1 MQTLVIGAGLAG
13 LSAGKLLVEQGHHV
27 TVLESSSHLGGR
39 VATDVVEGFLCD
51 RGFQL
56 LNPGYPEAKR
66 ALDLKAL
73 DLHAWGR
80 GVAVRDE
87 TGVEV
92 LADPSHHP
100 ARILGLL
107 RGTVSVSDLK
117 AAYQWLQLSKDEG
130 LTLASSLDEAGFSTS
145 LRRVIERFFQGVVGD
160 RELGVAAPFARQ
172 LAWYF
177 AKGSPSLP
185 AQGMT
190 AIAHQLA
197 APVRSRIVFD
207 AEVTALEE
215 DGTRWAAV
223 TASGQRHGAD
233 RVVLAAGPRATARL
247 LGQEEP
253 TMHSL
258 TTWWF
263 ATDRQPSDSRFLFV
277 DVRDGAV
284 ITNTSV
290 VSNVCP
296 SYAPAGQ
303 HLVQVTAV
311 GEHGLTDEGAR
322 SQGADIMR
330 VMDPTWRLLIR
341 HDIHDALP
349 HIAPG
354 GTPLMSDRRGILVAG
369 DTGEASIQ
377 GAMASGAAAARRAVA
392 GAPPHVLEEDG
403 R

>member
-1 MQTLVIGAGLAG
+1 MQALVIGAGIAG
-13 LSAGKLLVEQGHHV
+13 LRAAGLLVQQGWDV
-27 TVLESSSHLGGR
+27 EVVEASSHPGGR
-39 VATDVVEGFLCD
+39 VATDLVDGFRCD

-56 LNPGYPEAKR
+56 LNPAYPEARK
-66 ALDLKAL
+66 ALNLKAL

-80 GVAVRDE
+80 GVSVRDSQ
-87 TGVEV
+87 GVEV

-107 RGTVSVSDLK
+107 RGTLTLHDIR
-117 AAYQWLQLSKDEG
+117 AAYAWLRLSKDGG
-130 LTLASSLDEAGFSTS
+130 LTLAASLEKAGFSTS
-145 LRRVIERFFQGVVGD
+145 LRRVIDRFFQGVVGD
-160 RELGVAAPFARQ
+160 RDLGVSAPFARQ

-185 AQGMT
+185 AQGMA

-197 APVRSRIVFD
+197 EPLSDSIRYE
-207 AEVTALEE
+207 AEVVALETY
-215 DGTRWAAV
+215 GGQKVAV
-223 TASGQRHGAD
+223 TAAGDRLLAD
-233 RVVLAAGPRATARL
+233 QIVLAAGPRATARL
-247 LGQEEP
+247 LGRPEP
-253 TMHSL
+253 AMHSL

-263 ATDRQPSDSRFLFV
+263 ATQHRPSESKFLYL
-277 DVRDGAV
+277 DIRDDAV

-290 VSNVCP
+290 ITEVCP

-311 GEHGLTDEGAR
+311 GDHGLTDDEAKMR
-322 SQGADIMR
+322 GADI
-330 VMDPTWRLLIR
+330 VGVDDPQWRLLTR

-354 GTPLMSDRRGILVAG
+354 ATPLTSDQPGIVVAG

-377 GAMASGAAAARRAVA
+377 GAMASGAAAARSVGSAQPKVRE
-392 GAPPHVLEEDG
+392 PQ

>member
-13 LSAGKLLVEQGHHV
+13 LSAGKLLVERGHDV
-27 TVLESSSHLGGR
+27 TVLESSSQPGGR

-80 GVAVRDE
+80 GVAVRDK

-107 RGTVSVSDLK
+107 RGTVSISDLK
-117 AAYQWLQLSKDEG
+117 AAYTWLQVSKDDT
-130 LTLASSLDEAGFSTS
+130 LTLAASLDEAGFSPS
-145 LRRVIERFFQGVVGD
+145 LRRVIESFFQGVVGD
-160 RELGVAAPFARQ
+160 RTLGVSAPFARQ
-172 LAWYF
+172 LALYF

-185 AQGMT
+185 AQGM
-190 AIAHQLA
+190 AAVAHQLA
-197 APVRSRIVFD
+197 EPLRDRIRYNTEVD
-207 AEVTALEE
+207 ALKS
-215 DGTRWAAV
+215 DGHRQVAV
-223 TASGQRHGAD
+223 TASGERYVAD
-233 RVVLAAGPRATARL
+233 QIILAAGPRATARL
-247 LGQEEP
+247 LGRPEP
-253 TMHSL
+253 RMHSI
-258 TTWWF
+258 TTWWYG
-263 ATDRQPSDSRFLFV
+263 TQHRPSDLTFLFV

-290 VSNVCP
+290 VTQVCP

-311 GEHGLTDEGAR
+311 GAHGLSDDEAR
-322 SQGADIMR
+322 TQGADIMG
-330 VMDPTWRLLIR
+330 VVDPEWRLLIR

-354 GTPLMSDRRGILVAG
+354 STPLVSDRPGVVVAG
-369 DTGEASIQ
+369 DSGEASIQ
-377 GAMASGAAAARRAVA
+377 GAMASGAAAARSVA
-392 GAPPHVLEEDG
+392 AARSHKGADKQ
-403 R
+403 

>member
-1 MQTLVIGAGLAG
+1 MKVLVIGAGLAG
-13 LSAGKLLVEQGHHV
+13 LRAAGVLADQGHD
-27 TVLESSSHLGGR
+27 VLLLEASTQPGGR
-39 VATDVVEGFLCD
+39 VATDVVDGFRCD

-56 LNPGYPEAKR
+56 LNPGYPEAKA

-80 GVAVRDE
+80 GVAVRDSR
-87 TGVEV
+87 GVEV

-107 RGTVSVSDLK
+107 RGTVSITDLK
-117 AAYQWLQLSKDEG
+117 AAYQWLHLSKADD
-130 LTLASSLDEAGFSTS
+130 LTLAESLDGAGFSAS

-185 AQGMT
+185 AQGMA

-197 APVRSRIVFD
+197 APLRERITYGAKV
-207 AEVTALEE
+207 VSLEGS
-215 DGTRWAAV
+215 DGDCTAV
-223 TASGQRHGAD
+223 TDAGEKHAAD
-233 RVVLAAGPRATARL
+233 AVVVAAGPRTTARL
-247 LGQEEP
+247 LGKP
-253 TMHSL
+253 VPRMHSI

-263 ATDRQPSDSRFLFV
+263 ATDRRPSDSTFLFV
-277 DVRDGAV
+277 DARDDAKV
-284 ITNTSV
+284 TNTSV
-290 VSNVCP
+290 MSNVCP

-311 GEHGLTDEGAR
+311 GEHGLSDDQAGTQA
-322 SQGADIMR
+322 ADIMR
-330 VMDPTWRLLIR
+330 ADDSQWRLLIR
-341 HDIHDALP
+341 HDVHNALP
-349 HIAPG
+349 HIGPGNAPLASEH
-354 GTPLMSDRRGILVAG
+354 PRIVVAG

-377 GAMASGAAAARRAVA
+377 GAMSSGAAAARAIVRQSS
-392 GAPPHVLEEDG
+392 G
-403 R
+403 RPGVQR

>member
-1 MQTLVIGAGLAG
+1 MQILVIGAGLAG
-13 LSAGKLLVEQGHHV
+13 LSAGKLLMERGYHV
-27 TVLESSSHLGGR
+27 TVLEASSQPGGR
-39 VATDVVEGFLCD
+39 VATDVVDGFLCD

-80 GVAVRDE
+80 GVAVRDAR
-87 TGVEV
+87 GVEV

-107 RGTVSVSDLK
+107 RGTVSISDLK
-117 AAYQWLQLSKDEG
+117 AAYTWVNVSKDAT
-130 LTLASSLDEAGFSTS
+130 LTLAASLDAAGFSPA

-172 LAWYF
+172 LALYF
-177 AKGSPSLP
+177 TKGSPSLP
-185 AQGMT
+185 AQGM
-190 AIAHQLA
+190 AAVAHQLA
-197 APVRSRIVFD
+197 EPLRDHIHYNT
-207 AEVTALEE
+207 EVVALEDE
-215 DGTRWAAV
+215 GQQKVAV
-223 TASGQRHGAD
+223 TADGQRHVAD
-233 RVVLAAGPRATARL
+233 QIIVAAGPRSTARL
-247 LGQEEP
+247 LGRP
-253 TMHSL
+253 KPGMHSI

-263 ATDRQPSDSRFLFV
+263 GTPNRPSDSSFLFV

-284 ITNTSV
+284 VTNTSV
-290 VSNVCP
+290 VTQVCP

-311 GEHGLTDEGAR
+311 GEHGLSDDEAR
-322 SQGADIMR
+322 AQGADILG
-330 VMDPTWRLLIR
+330 VLDPQWRLLVR

-354 GTPLMSDRRGILVAG
+354 NTPLVSDRAGIVVAG

-377 GAMASGAAAARRAVA
+377 GAMASGAAAARAVA
-392 GAPPHVLEEDG
+392 AASTLKAGMQ
-403 R
+403 

>member
-1 MQTLVIGAGLAG
+1 MQTLVVGAGLAG
-13 LSAGKLLVEQGHHV
+13 LSAGKLLVERGHDV
-27 TVLESSSHLGGR
+27 TVLESSSQPGGR
-39 VATDVVEGFLCD
+39 VATDVVDGFLCD

-107 RGTVSVSDLK
+107 RGTVSISDLK
-117 AAYQWLQLSKDEG
+117 AAYTWLQVSKDDT
-130 LTLASSLDEAGFSTS
+130 LTLAASLDEAGFSPS

-160 RELGVAAPFARQ
+160 RELGVSAPFARQ
-172 LAWYF
+172 LALYF

-185 AQGMT
+185 AQGMA

-197 APVRSRIVFD
+197 EPLRGRIRFN
-207 AEVTALEE
+207 AEVISLER
-215 DGTRWAAV
+215 DDNRWVAV
-223 TASGQRHGAD
+223 TASGERHGAD
-233 RVVLAAGPRATARL
+233 QIILAAGPRTTARL
-247 LGQEEP
+247 LGRAEP
-253 TMHSL
+253 RMHSI
-258 TTWWF
+258 TTWWYG
-263 ATDRQPSDSRFLFV
+263 TQHRPSDSRFLFV

-290 VSNVCP
+290 VTQVCP

-311 GEHGLTDEGAR
+311 GDHGLSDDEAR
-322 SQGADIMR
+322 TQGADIMG
-330 VMDPTWRLLIR
+330 VVDPDWRLLVR

-354 GTPLMSDRRGILVAG
+354 KRPVVGERPGIVVAG
-369 DTGEASIQ
+369 DTWEASIQ
-377 GAMASGAAAARRAVA
+377 GAMASGAAAARSVA
-392 GAPPHVLEEDG
+392 AAPPPAQEDK

>member
-1 MQTLVIGAGLAG
+1 MHALVIGAGLSGLRAAG
-13 LSAGKLLVEQGHHV
+13 LLVEQGWDV
-27 TVLESSSHLGGR
+27 EVLEASSQPGGR
-39 VATDVVEGFLCD
+39 VATDVVDGFRCD

-56 LNPGYPEAKR
+56 LNPSYPEARK
-66 ALDLKAL
+66 ALNLKAL
-73 DLHAWGR
+73 DLHSWDR
-80 GVAVRDE
+80 GVAVRDSQ
-87 TGVEV
+87 GLEV

-107 RGTVSVSDLK
+107 RGTITISDLK
-117 AAYQWLQLSKDEG
+117 AAYAWLRLSKDET
-130 LTLASSLDEAGFSTS
+130 LTLAASLKKAGFSAT

-160 RELGVAAPFARQ
+160 RDLGVSAPFARQ

-185 AQGMT
+185 AQGMA

-197 APVRSRIVFD
+197 EPLNGRIRYD
-207 AEVTALEE
+207 TEVVALQN
-215 DGTRWAAV
+215 DGDDQVAV
-223 TASGQRHGAD
+223 TSGGERHAAD
-233 RVVLAAGPRATARL
+233 QIILAAGPRTTARL
-247 LGQEEP
+247 LGHPEP
-253 TMHSL
+253 RMHSL

-263 ATDRQPSDSRFLFV
+263 AAQRRPSESKFLFV
-277 DVRDGAV
+277 DIRDDAL

-290 VSNVCP
+290 ITEVCP

-311 GEHGLTDEGAR
+311 GDHGLTDDEAR
-322 SQGADIMR
+322 TGGADIMG
-330 VMDPTWRLLIR
+330 VDDPAWRLLVR

-354 GTPLMSDRRGILVAG
+354 STPLTSDQPGIVVAG

-377 GAMASGAAAARRAVA
+377 GAMASGAAAARSVA
-392 GAPPHVLEEDG
+392 AGQPNTWKT
-403 R
+403 RR